1 MQAKINS
8 FFKPS
13 SSPSP
18 SPIADV
24 SATTP
29 EADDGLAV
37 WEKSRNVIVNTYE
50 RRSATVNRSEV
61 LKGCI
66 GNPPLRKG
74 SSFGSKNL
82 SKKRSYTQFHLELG
96 QSDFLLRHCSEC
108 GATYAPGDELDEKS
122 HQSFHK
128 DYMYGI
134 PFKGWQNER
143 VFASPSFNKNRI
155 VMVLLE
161 TDSPAHRNKVQE
173 VVKMMEVELGEGWI
187 LHKRCKVYL
196 YVSSQRISGCLVAE
210 PIKEAFKIKSPLED
224 EKRLKKESSSLPST
238 SIQFGNIVLQRQ
250 VSKRCRESN
259 GKLDNGA
266 IVCEEEA
273 KPAVCGIRAIW
284 VSPSNRRNGLATRLL
299 DTARESF
306 SSECVLEKSQ
316 SKSGKQSN
324 SLPIE
329 TSNQPSDTTQEQHLV
344 SLLDFRAAMEV
355 NPSQLGE
362 DWPLLRERLL
372 MRSFEEV

>member
-13 SSPSP
+13 ASSP
-18 SPIADV
+18 SPIADDV

-29 EADDGLAV
+29 DADDGLAA

-50 RRSATVNRSEV
+50 RRSATVDRSEV
-61 LKGCI
+61 LKGCM

-96 QSDFLLRHCSEC
+96 QSDFLLRHCAEC
-108 GATYAPGDELDEKS
+108 GATYAPGDELDEKN

-161 TDSPAHRNKVQE
+161 NDSPAHRNKVQE

-187 LHKRCKVYL
+187 LHKHCKHNAYDNAL
-196 YVSSQRISGCLVAE
+196 SIGL
-210 PIKEAFKIKSPLED
+210 KSCVDLCGA
-224 EKRLKKESSSLPST
+224 RST
-238 SIQFGNIVLQRQ
+238 
-250 VSKRCRESN
+250 
-259 GKLDNGA
+259 
-266 IVCEEEA
+266 
-273 KPAVCGIRAIW
+273 
-284 VSPSNRRNGLATRLL
+284 
-299 DTARESF
+299 
-306 SSECVLEKSQ
+306 
-316 SKSGKQSN
+316 SGKQSN

-344 SLLDFRAAMEV
+344 SLLNFRAAMEV

>member
-13 SSPSP
+13 ASSP
-18 SPIADV
+18 SPIADDV

-29 EADDGLAV
+29 DADDGLAA

-50 RRSATVNRSEV
+50 RRSATVDRSEV
-61 LKGCI
+61 LKGCM

-96 QSDFLLRHCSEC
+96 QSDFLLRHCAEC
-108 GATYAPGDELDEKS
+108 GATYAPGDELDEKN

-161 TDSPAHRNKVQE
+161 NDSPAHRNKVQE

-187 LHKRCKVYL
+187 LHKHCKVYL
-196 YVSSQRISGCLVAE
+196 SVSSQRISGCLVAE
-210 PIKEAFKIKSPLED
+210 PIKEAFKIKAPPED
-224 EKRLKKESSSLPST
+224 EKRLKKESSSSPST
-238 SIQFGNIVLQRQ
+238 SIKFGNVVLQRQ
-250 VSKRCRESN
+250 VSKRCQGSDDR
-259 GKLDNGA
+259 LDNGA

-284 VSPSNRRNGLATRLL
+284 VSPSNRRKGLATRLL
-299 DTARESF
+299 DTARESL
-306 SSECVLEKSQ
+306 SSGCVLEKSQ
-316 SKSGKQSN
+316 LAFSEPSSLGSAFGSN
-324 SLPIE
+324 YFGTRSF
-329 TSNQPSDTTQEQHLV
+329 LV
-344 SLLDFRAAMEV
+344 YKAQV
-355 NPSQLGE
+355 
-362 DWPLLRERLL
+362 ERLN
-372 MRSFEEV
+372 

>member
-24 SATTP
+24 SATPP

-37 WEKSRNVIVNTYE
+37 WEKNRNVIVNTYE

-61 LKGCI
+61 LKECI
-66 GNPPLRKG
+66 GKPLRKG
-74 SSFGSKNL
+74 SSFGRKISA
-82 SKKRSYTQFHLELG
+82 RSGVIHK
-96 QSDFLLRHCSEC
+96 C

-173 VVKMMEVELGEGWI
+173 VMKMMEVELGEGWI

-196 YVSSQRISGCLVAE
+196 YVSSQRISGCLVTE
-210 PIKEAFKIKSPLED
+210 PIKEAFKIKAPLED
-224 EKRLKKESSSLPST
+224 GVWKHCVAKT
-238 SIQFGNIVLQRQ
+238 SI
-250 VSKRCRESN
+250 KRCRESA

-266 IVCEEEA
+266 IVCEEEG

-299 DTARESF
+299 DTE
-306 SSECVLEKSQ
+306 
-316 SKSGKQSN
+316 GKLQ
-324 SLPIE
+324 
-329 TSNQPSDTTQEQHLV
+329 QWV
-344 SLLDFRAAMEV
+344 RFGEV
-355 NPSQLGE
+355 AVGV
-362 DWPLLRERLL
+362 
-372 MRSFEEV
+372 F

>member
-316 SKSGKQSN
+316 LAFSEPSCLGRAFGSN
-324 SLPIE
+324 YFG
-329 TSNQPSDTTQEQHLV
+329 TC
-344 SLLDFRAAMEV
+344 SLLVYKAQV
-355 NPSQLGE
+355 
-362 DWPLLRERLL
+362 ERLD
-372 MRSFEEV
+372 